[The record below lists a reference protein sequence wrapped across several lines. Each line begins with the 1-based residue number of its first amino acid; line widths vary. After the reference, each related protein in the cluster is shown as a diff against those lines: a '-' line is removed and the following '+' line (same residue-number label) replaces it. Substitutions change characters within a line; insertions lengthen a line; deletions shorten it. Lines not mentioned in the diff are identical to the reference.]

1 MIPTMKKII
10 AISLSAFFLSSV
22 QSLSQDFRM
31 PKLFVE
37 GKRIVNCGDVIQG
50 DTVRV
55 NYTIRNEGD
64 APLVI
69 NGVGKSCNCTAAT
82 LSNKTV
88 DVGGHTTLTVTVDT
102 QNKIGLTYIDVILSA
117 NTEQQEH
124 AFKLI
129 MNCVKCQ
136 DQEEIR

>member
-1 MIPTMKKII
+1 
-10 AISLSAFFLSSV
+10 
-22 QSLSQDFRM
+22 M

-88 DVGGHTTLTVTVDT
+88 DVGGHTT
-102 QNKIGLTYIDVILSA
+102 
-117 NTEQQEH
+117 QEH